1 MFASCLLFSAC
12 EQTGVAGLKKRAIA
26 RWGPEE
32 TWTPQQR
39 RAFLAGAQQL
49 ANPTPASSSPTKRQ
63 AAYIVYRHSA
73 EFYRALDAAE
83 RSFGPMDTW
92 TNAQRD
98 KYIGL
103 LFAMIRKFYSSD
115 FPGEPSVQLVDDCAD
130 FLHEGVEVAHAY
142 LLSHP

>member
-39 RAFLAGAQQL
+39 RAFLAVAQQL
-49 ANPTPASSSPTKRQ
+49 AHHELDVGRASRPVYVNPTPASYSPTKRQ

-83 RSFGPMDTW
+83 RSFGPSDTW
-92 TNAQRD
+92 TPAQQD
-98 KYIGL
+98 KYIG
-103 LFAMIRKFYSSD
+103 
-115 FPGEPSVQLVDDCAD
+115 
-130 FLHEGVEVAHAY
+130 
-142 LLSHP
+142 